1 MSTGRCDCLVSVPTG
16 PTLASTCG
24 GSAFMLFMG
33 LLEVFIRSQCDLEDP
48 CGRAT
53 PRFRSEP
60 DYDYDFIVI
69 GGGSAG
75 AVAAAR
81 LSEVPQ
87 WKVLLIEAGGDEPV
101 GTQIPSMVP
110 NFFGSSIDWSYTTEP
125 ESSAC
130 LNSEGRRCTWPRGKV
145 LGGTSVLNGM
155 MYIRGNPED
164 YDNWAALGNP
174 GWSFED
180 VLPFF
185 MKSEDNLQLDQ
196 VDQSLHAKGGPLP
209 VSHFPYNPPLSYAI
223 LKGGEELGYTV
234 QDLNGR
240 NSTGF
245 MIAQMTSRN
254 GIRWSSARSF
264 LRPAR
269 NRNNLHILLNT
280 TASKVLFK
288 PDSKTVV
295 GVEVMDQYGSS
306 RKIFAK
312 KEVIVSGG
320 AVNSPQILL
329 LSGIGPSDEL
339 TKVNVRPIHNL
350 PGVGKNLHNHV
361 AYFTNFFI
369 DDADTAPLNW
379 ATAMEY
385 LLFRDGLMSGTGI
398 GDVTA
403 KIHTRYADVPNVPD
417 VQLYF
422 GGYSA
427 TCSRTGQ
434 VGELLSNNMRSV
446 QIFPAVLHPKS
457 RGSITLASNDPL
469 APPRIIANY
478 LTEDRDV
485 KTLIEGIKFA
495 IQLSQT
501 APLKQYGMRVD
512 KTPTKGCES
521 LTFGTD
527 AYWECTVRRDTDPE
541 NHQAGSCKM
550 GPASDPLAVVD
561 HELRVHGVRGLR
573 VMDTSIM
580 PQVTSG
586 NTHAP
591 AVMIAEKGVYMVKR
605 AWGAK
610 V

>member
-1 MSTGRCDCLVSVPTG
+1 MSVGRCDCLVSVPTG

-33 LLEVFIRSQCDLEDP
+33 LLEVFVRSQCDLEDP

-60 DYDYDFIVI
+60 DHDYDFIVI

-75 AVAAAR
+75 SAVASR

-87 WKVLLIEAGGDEPV
+87 WKVLLVEAGGDEPV
-101 GTQIPSMVP
+101 GSQIPSMFL
-110 NFFGSSIDWSYTTEP
+110 NFIDSAIDWRYTTEP
-125 ESSAC
+125 ERMAC
-130 LNSEGRRCTWPRGKV
+130 LGAEGQRCTWPRGKV

-164 YDNWAALGNP
+164 YNNWAALGNP
-174 GWSFED
+174 GWSYDE

-185 MKSEDNLQLDQ
+185 MKSEDNLQLDE
-196 VDQSLHAKGGPLP
+196 VDKSLHAKGGPIP

-223 LKGGEELGYTV
+223 LKGGAELGYTV

-269 NRNNLHILLNT
+269 SRNNLHILLNT

-295 GVEVMDQYGSS
+295 GVEVIDQYGST

-329 LSGIGPSDEL
+329 LSGIGPANEL
-339 TKVNVRPIHNL
+339 AKVNIRPIHNL

-361 AYFTNFFI
+361 SFLINYFI
-369 DDADTAPLNW
+369 DDTDTSPLNW

-398 GDVTA
+398 SDVTA
-403 KIHTRYADVPNVPD
+403 KVPSRYADDPNAPD
-417 VQLYF
+417 LQLYF
-422 GGYSA
+422 GGYTAS
-427 TCSRTGQ
+427 CSRTGQ
-434 VGELLSNNMRSV
+434 VGELLSNNMRSI
-446 QIFPAVLHPKS
+446 QMFPTVLHPKS
-457 RGSITLASNDPL
+457 RGSITLASSDPL
-469 APPRIIANY
+469 APPSIVANY
-478 LTEDRDV
+478 LTDERDV
-485 KTLIEGIKFA
+485 KRLIEGIKFA
-495 IQLSQT
+495 IKLSQT
-501 APLKQYGMRVD
+501 SPLKQYGMRLD
-512 KTPTKGCES
+512 KTLVEGCES
-521 LTFGTD
+521 LTFGTA
-527 AYWECTVRRDTDPE
+527 AYWECAIRRNTGAE

-550 GPASDPLAVVD
+550 GPASDDLAVVD

-580 PQVTSG
+580 PEVTSG

-591 AVMIAEKGVYMVKR
+591 AVMIAEKGAYMVKR